1 MVTTGTTTGRTSEE
15 GGSVGPVAQV
25 GVGFGCQPRN
35 GVLLGPWEP
44 RAPLPVNPSVGL
56 SVSGVWGRTAL
67 PRCVQ
72 RGGLLRDA
80 P

>member
-1 MVTTGTTTGRTSEE
+1 M
-15 GGSVGPVAQV
+15 GPVAEV